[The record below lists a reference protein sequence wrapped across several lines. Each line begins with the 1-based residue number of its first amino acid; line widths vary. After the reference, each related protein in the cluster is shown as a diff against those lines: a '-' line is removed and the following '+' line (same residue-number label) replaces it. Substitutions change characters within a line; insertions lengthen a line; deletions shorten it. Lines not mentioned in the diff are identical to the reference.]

1 MRDKNKRFI
10 CDKISET
17 TAEKLVDSKI
27 VLKTANIAQV
37 VRKADSLT
45 QLLNLKTV
53 SISISQ
59 LNLNELNPA
68 IKFTTIAP
76 EISTRDKTMITA
88 II

>member
-1 MRDKNKRFI
+1 VTRLVK
-10 CDKISET
+10 T
-17 TAEKLVDSKI
+17 TAEKFVDSKI

-59 LNLNELNPA
+59 LNLNDLNPA

-76 EISTRDKTMITA
+76 EINTRDKTMIAA